1 MANKVESR
9 LQEALSLSGAPDEL
23 LDVVVRFDVGGV
35 SPADASMSLVEQRQR
50 RAAVVTDAV
59 AKVLARAG
67 QAAGTQPT
75 RVTPFPL
82 LGSAYVQAPRRY
94 LLALLEQ
101 QEVAGAMFNSGHSPS
116 AD

>member
-9 LQEALSLSGAPDEL
+9 LQEALSLPGAPDEL
-23 LDVVVRFDVGGV
+23 LDVVVRFDVGAV
-35 SPADASMSLVEQRQR
+35 SPVDASLPLVEQRRR

-59 AKVLARAG
+59 SQVLARAG
-67 QAAGTQPT
+67 QATGIQPT

-94 LLALLEQ
+94 LRALLDQ
-101 QEVAGAMFNSGHSPS
+101 QEVAGAMFNSGQSPS